1 MDIFRN
7 NKGRLPLLMIIIG
20 VVVLGLG
27 AGGFMFFRSK
37 TAHAAGKQK
46 VKKVDLTPWVM
57 GEFMVTLAD
66 TGELRYLK
74 CEMTLEVEKDGKAE
88 PKAEGKE
95 GGNPQEAKARD
106 IVISILSGKT
116 VNDLLADKTKSQIKD
131 EIKEALNKGL
141 EGTKVHDVYF
151 TSFAM
156 Q

>member
-7 NKGRLPLLMIIIG
+7 NKGRLPLIIIIG
-20 VVVLGLG
+20 VAVLGLG

-37 TAHAAGKQK
+37 TAHAAGKHEA
-46 VKKVDLTPWVM
+46 KKVDLSPWAM

-66 TGELRYLK
+66 TGDLRYLK
-74 CEMTLEVEKDGKAE
+74 CEMTLEVEKDGKS
-88 PKAEGKE
+88 EGKE
-95 GGNPQEAKARD
+95 GSNPQEAKARD

-116 VNDLLADKTKSQIKD
+116 VNDLLADKTKSQIKV
-131 EIKEALNKGL
+131 EIKTALNKGL
-141 EGTKVHDVYF
+141 DGIKVHDVYF